1 MYPNKAPPSAAPTMI
16 PGEEPTKNK
25 KTFRFINFLFISN

>member
-16 PGEEPTKNK
+16 PGEESTKNK
-25 KTFRFINFLFISN
+25 NIPFDQFSVYLN